1 MRFRLYAY
9 IQDKGTKRVLNGI
22 NRILN
27 TKFKEKQYLDKRM
40 KMMRQVRGDGTG
52 EFHFE
57 NMNIFL
63 CFLAGGVHFPAER
76 GRTLCIR

>member
-57 NMNIFL
+57 NMNIF
-63 CFLAGGVHFPAER
+63 FVFFSWWSPFSS
-76 GRTLCIR
+76 